1 MRREERAFSPPA
13 FAVRSNVGTGMARNT
28 DRFGPDLPAAK
39 PSSSQRQ
46 AHTSAAVLADVEQSI
61 TEKLNK
67 RIDIRVAALVKQQLS
82 VGTGYARKIADH
94 VEGALQDRL
103 VLEKE
108 RRG

>member
-1 MRREERAFSPPA
+1 
-13 FAVRSNVGTGMARNT
+13 
-28 DRFGPDLPAAK
+28 
-39 PSSSQRQ
+39 
-46 AHTSAAVLADVEQSI
+46 VEQSI